1 MWRLDI
7 VNTGRFSPRIP
18 IKSIENGYAWNRLHR
33 LSGRF
38 FNENT
43 PNHKTKSMNI
53 FLDVLMIDHPTDI
66 SKDCHQ
72 TTQIFA
78 QAAVVMN
85 LTGQIGRHFSGSR
98 SPCWQRC
105 EWSVGVF
112 TWCLIIKFW
121 QNDNIKFYIS
131 FLWYKNQTSKIYFR
145 VRKIVLKFLNRHS
158 FRMEQNYFLKLV
170 PKWSSSIG
178 QHHKSNHGNE
188 LCIA

>member
-1 MWRLDI
+1 MWRLNI

-78 QAAVVMN
+78 QAAVVIN
-85 LTGQIGRHFSGSR
+85 WTGQIGRHFCGSR

-112 TWCLIIKFW
+112 TRCLIIKFW
-121 QNDNIKFYIS
+121 QNDNINFTSAFCGIKIKPQKFILGSEKS
-131 FLWYKNQTSKIYFR
+131 FWNF
-145 VRKIVLKFLNRHS
+145 
-158 FRMEQNYFLKLV
+158 
-170 PKWSSSIG
+170 
-178 QHHKSNHGNE
+178 
-188 LCIA
+188 